1 MSVIDTLVTDRGP
14 GTFYNTSDLNRVGE
28 VIRYL
33 ADELFARG
41 YEIRVSPKTDWT
53 ECDIPLA
60 SQMVHYL
67 DDLRSIRETLSQ
79 PPTTPALPESMV
91 GITYTDANNIESI
104 LRITD
109 ELMQWMDSAYFYAGD
124 LFAGEPL

>member
-1 MSVIDTLVTDRGP
+1 MSVIDTLITNRGP
-14 GTFYNTSDLNRVGE
+14 GTFYNASDLNRVGE
-28 VIRYL
+28 AIRYL

-41 YEIRVSPKTDWT
+41 YEIRVSPKTDWA
-53 ECDIPLA
+53 ESDIPLA
-60 SQMVHYL
+60 SQMAHYL

-79 PPTTPALPESMV
+79 PSTTPSLPESMA
-91 GITYTDANNIESI
+91 GLTYTGANDIESI

-124 LFAGEPL
+124 LYAGEV